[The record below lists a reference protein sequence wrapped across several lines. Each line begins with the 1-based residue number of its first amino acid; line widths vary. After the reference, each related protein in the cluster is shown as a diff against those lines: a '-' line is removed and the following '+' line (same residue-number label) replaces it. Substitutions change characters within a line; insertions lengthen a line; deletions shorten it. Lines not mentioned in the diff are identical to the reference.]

1 MTQHDGPAHLGIL
14 MLETR
19 FPRRLGD
26 IGNPGSFDFPV
37 RYLTVTGATAAR
49 VVQGRAQ
56 GLLQPFVDAARR
68 LIDDGAAAITT
79 SCGFLALFQPELARA
94 LPVPVWTSSLL
105 KLNELRAPGVITV
118 DATALGPQHLQA
130 VGAQAAVPVV
140 GLAPGCHLQ
149 RALLHDEPAF
159 DALTAEADTVA
170 AALDLVERFPQVRE
184 IVFECT
190 NLPPYADAVTRATG
204 RPVHHIVSLLHE
216 RWRALKA
223 RA

>member
-1 MTQHDGPAHLGIL
+1 LAAFLGVL

-19 FPRRLGD
+19 FPRPIGD

-37 RYLTVTGATAAR
+37 RYAIVRGATASR
-49 VVQGRAQ
+49 VVQGRAE
-56 GLLQPFVDAARR
+56 GLLQPLNDAARR

-79 SCGFLALFQPELARA
+79 SCGFLVLFQSDLAAA

-105 KLNELRAPGVITV
+105 KLSELRAPGVITV
-118 DATALGPQHLQA
+118 DAGALGPQHLRA
-130 VGAQAAVPVV
+130 IGADTAVPVV

-149 RALLHDEPAF
+149 RALLHDQPTFDPAV
-159 DALTAEADTVA
+159 AEADTVA
-170 AALDLVERFPQVRE
+170 AARELTTRYPQVQE

-190 NLPPYADAVTRATG
+190 NLPPYADAVIRATG

-223 RA
+223 QA